1 MKRLFT
7 TMFMAV
13 TLLATLP
20 SAQAQAQEPTQA
32 PAQAQSKVRFPELT
46 SEQLTPEQ
54 KKWADAV
61 AAPPRGANFRAPP
74 YRIYMRSPELAERI
88 TGMSDYLRWNTQF
101 PARLTEFAILLSAR
115 HWDSQWIWR
124 GHYRLAVK
132 GGLNPQVGADL
143 AAGKRPEGM
152 QEDEAV
158 LYDLAT
164 QIYRNKNVS
173 DAAYAAALA
182 KFGERGIVELLGLM
196 GYYDILA
203 KMLITANAVPPKES
217 DVPWLQPMAK

>member
-1 MKRLFT
+1 MKRLLT
-7 TMFMAV
+7 ILCALMI
-13 TLLATLP
+13 LP
-20 SAQAQAQEPTQA
+20 LVAAPGARAQESGA
-32 PAQAQSKVRFPELT
+32 ARFPELKPV
-46 SEQLTPEQ
+46 QLTPEQ

-61 AAPPRGANFRAPP
+61 AAPPRGANFRQPP
-74 YRIYMRSPELAERI
+74 YRIYMRSPELAERV

-132 GGLNPQVGADL
+132 GGLNPKVGADL

-152 QEDEAV
+152 QEDEAI

-164 QIYRNKNVS
+164 QIYRDKRVS

-196 GYYDILA
+196 GYYDLVA
-203 KMLITANAVPPKES
+203 KMLITANAVPSQEA
-217 DVPWLQPMAK
+217 DVPVLQPMSR

>member
-1 MKRLFT
+1 MRMYPNLFA
-7 TMFMAV
+7 MALAFAM
-13 TLLATLP
+13 LLLSVA
-20 SAQAQAQEPTQA
+20 SQAQDKT
-32 PAQAQSKVRFPELT
+32 RFPELKP
-46 SEQLTPEQ
+46 EQLTPEQ

-61 AAPPRGANFRAPP
+61 AAPPRGANFRQPP
-74 YRIYMRSPELAERI
+74 YRIYMRSPELAEKI

-115 HWDSQWIWR
+115 HWDSAWIWR
-124 GHYRLAVK
+124 GHYRLAIK
-132 GGLNPQVGADL
+132 GGLNPKVGADL

-164 QIYRNKNVS
+164 QIYRNKSVS
-173 DAAYAAALA
+173 DAAYEAALK

-196 GYYDILA
+196 GYYDLVA
-203 KMLITANAVPPKES
+203 KMLITGNAMPPQEA
-217 DVPWLQPMAK
+217 DVPQLAPMR

>member
-7 TMFMAV
+7 TMFTAA

-20 SAQAQAQEPTQA
+20 SAQAQEPT
-32 PAQAQSKVRFPELT
+32 QAQSKVRFPELT

-132 GGLNPQVGADL
+132 GGLNPSPF
-143 AAGKRPEGM
+143 K
-152 QEDEAV
+152 
-158 LYDLAT
+158 
-164 QIYRNKNVS
+164 VS
-173 DAAYAAALA
+173 DGKHASGRRTQKEAYI
-182 KFGERGIVELLGLM
+182 E
-196 GYYDILA
+196 
-203 KMLITANAVPPKES
+203 
-217 DVPWLQPMAK
+217 